1 MTNIKIWSGSQK
13 EYDELSI
20 YDPDTLYFVDI
31 PQEEINEYVNKKIKK
46 FLNNVN
52 FFCNVNMSGPV

>member
-1 MTNIKIWSGSQK
+1 MTDIKIWSGSQK

-20 YDPDTLYFVDI
+20 YDPDTIYFIDMSQKEI
-31 PQEEINEYVNKKIKK
+31 QERLEKIKK

-52 FFCNVNMSGPV
+52 FSCNVNMSGPV